1 MNEYSFLCRYISEHT
16 GWETLLIS
24 KYGLKI
30 RREGPYAIFN
40 YGYESNFS
48 DPLVQEAR
56 GIILDTERLD
66 VVCWPFRKFGNYGE
80 EYADSIDWKTACVQ
94 EKVDGSIVKLWFSTL
109 QDRWTFSTNSTIDA
123 ANAPIEESSF
133 GHTFLDAI
141 LSAENYNDI
150 HMDELDKD
158 NTYIFE
164 LVSPETRVI
173 VSYPRTML
181 YHTGTRSNRTGEEFN
196 KNIGIIQPVRYPLSN
211 LTECIE
217 AAKKLNNG
225 KAGVEHEGFVVV
237 DANWNRVKIKSPDY
251 LVRHQ
256 IANIYLS
263 KENALELLLNEK
275 KNILQLCEIRPK
287 DATVLK
293 YYDWQLEEV
302 FLEADRVAELS
313 RAMYEEYNHD
323 RKAIAKMLQGNPLSD
338 VGFAALSELES
349 GRILLRRRKPLS
361 YICRLIKPYVSPYE
375 LNMEA

>member
-275 KNILQLCEIRPK
+275 KNILLCLCLNLIGLVVILAIHYYKLKTTGAGLGFHMRW
-287 DATVLK
+287 K
-293 YYDWQLEEV
+293 YYTTCFLFIPITVAGTLINRALYRETHNV
-302 FLEADRVAELS
+302 FVGPIVFGTVATIISTAVMMMPDYL
-313 RAMYEEYNHD
+313 Y
-323 RKAIAKMLQGNPLSD
+323 
-338 VGFAALSELES
+338 
-349 GRILLRRRKPLS
+349 
-361 YICRLIKPYVSPYE
+361 
-375 LNMEA
+375 